1 MSTAAKVSKPFWDW
15 DGLPHCP
22 GVYKDSHW
30 AFQAKCRAFVDS
42 ELLPNASDWEESG
55 DFPKDLHERAYKAG
69 VFGALWPAEYGGT
82 SPTLEEAD
90 MYHFWTLYDEL
101 GRACAGGLFASLFTK
116 GFGLPPILENGSAE
130 QRAEVC
136 KAVITG
142 KKKLCLAV
150 TEPGGGS
157 DVANVQSTAVK
168 DSSGEFYIV
177 NGAKTFISGGMDADW
192 FTTGVR
198 TGGKGLGGVSLLLIP
213 RRTEGLKVTRLK
225 TQGWHCSTTTTIA
238 FEDVK
243 VPVSS
248 RLGAEGQGFKPI
260 MRNFNNERLSIAIQ
274 CNRMA
279 RCCLEDAVD
288 YAKKRKTFG
297 KPLVE
302 HQVIRHKL
310 MECSRIIMASHGMIL
325 PILACKPRLDDSAEE
340 LAGPIA
346 LAKVQATKGFEF
358 VARECSQVF
367 GGKAYLR
374 SGPGA
379 RVERCYR
386 EVRVMAIGGGSEE
399 VMLDLASRQAKL

>member
-1 MSTAAKVSKPFWDW
+1 MFWDW
-15 DGLPHCP
+15 DGLPQCP
-22 GVYKDSHW
+22 GVYKDTHK
-30 AFQAKCRAFVDS
+30 AFAAKCRKFVDD
-42 ELLPNASDWEESG
+42 ELLPNAAQWEEDG
-55 DFPKDLHERAYKAG
+55 NFPKDLHQTAYKAG
-69 VFGALWPAEYGGT
+69 VFGALWPKEHGGT
-82 SPTLEEAD
+82 TPTLEEAD

-116 GFGLPPILENGSAE
+116 GFGLPAVLEQGSAD
-130 QRAEVC
+130 QIA
-136 KAVITG
+136 AVAKQVVTG
-142 KKKLCLAV
+142 QKKLCLAV

-157 DVANVQSTAVK
+157 DVANVRTTAVK
-168 DSSGEFYIV
+168 DPSGEFYIV

-198 TGGKGLGGVSLLLIP
+198 TGGDGLGGISLLLIP
-213 RRTEGLKVTRLK
+213 RHMEGVKVTRLK
-225 TQGWHCSTTTTIA
+225 TQGWHMSTTCTIA
-238 FEDVK
+238 FEDAK
-243 VPVSS
+243 VPVSA
-248 RLGAEGQGFKPI
+248 RLGPEGQGFKAI

-274 CNRMA
+274 SNRMA
-279 RCCLEDAVD
+279 RCCIEDALA
-288 YAKKRKTFG
+288 YAKIRKTFG

-310 MECSRIIMASHGMIL
+310 MECSRAIMASHCMIL
-325 PILACKPRLDDSAEE
+325 PILANKPTVDEAAEF

-346 LAKVQATKGFEF
+346 LSKVQATKGFEF
-358 VARECSQVF
+358 VARECSQIF
-367 GGKAYLR
+367 GGKSYLR